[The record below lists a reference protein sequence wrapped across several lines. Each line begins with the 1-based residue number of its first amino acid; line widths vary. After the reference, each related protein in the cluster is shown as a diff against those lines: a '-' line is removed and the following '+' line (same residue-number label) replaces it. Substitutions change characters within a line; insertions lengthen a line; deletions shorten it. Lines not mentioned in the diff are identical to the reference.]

1 MEAVGDDALLVPV
14 IAGATRPGTETLAGA
29 SMASFGTV
37 VPSGRLVVGAD
48 RDCPAEAVVTP
59 TPARLAVQATD
70 SSARGTNAVAF

>member
-1 MEAVGDDALLVPV
+1 MEALATTRFLLPV

-48 RDCPAEAVVTP
+48 RDCPAEAW
-59 TPARLAVQATD
+59 
-70 SSARGTNAVAF
+70 